1 MKVNQNKII
10 GIIGLGYVGLPL
22 FLLINKKFKVFGFD
36 NDKTKI
42 EMIKKNKSYNCDIP
56 DKEFKS
62 IKKDNIYLMETGLQK
77 ISKCNY
83 LILCLPTPL
92 RNNRPDMSFLKQVF
106 KKIYPFLVKNQTIIL
121 ESSVYPGATEEIF
134 LKKLQQKFKIGK
146 NFFLTYSPERI
157 DPGTSTHSNKMR
169 YQEITKLVSGYSKGC
184 EKKILHLYEII
195 FKKVYL
201 CRSIIVAET
210 SKVFEN
216 IFRVVNIGLVNEMKI
231 LTNKLNINIHDVVEA
246 AGTKPFGFKK
256 FSPGPGIGGHCIPID
271 PVFMQ
276 WVAKKNKQKAR
287 FIDLGTKMNIE
298 VNNWIVQKIINL
310 IDKKKV
316 NKLLIVG
323 VAYKADINDIRESP
337 SIKIFQKLSKVK
349 KLDIEYTDPYIPS
362 LSINNKEYYSINVNN
377 YKEYDYT
384 IICTDHSKI
393 DYKKIKK
400 ESKIIIDTRGVYK
413 NSKISKIIHL

>member
-1 MKVNQNKII
+1 MKIDQNKII

-22 FLLINKKFKVFGFD
+22 LMLINKKFKVFGFD

-42 EMIKKNKSYNCDIP
+42 KMIKENKSYNSDIP
-56 DKEFKS
+56 NKEFKS
-62 IKKDNIYLMETGLQK
+62 IKKDNIYLMEKSLEK

-92 RNNRPDMSFLKQVF
+92 KNDRPDMSYLQQVF

-134 LKKLQQKFKIGK
+134 LKKLQQRFKIGK
-146 NFFLTYSPERI
+146 NFFLAYSPERI
-157 DPGTSTHSNKMR
+157 DPGTSAHANKME
-169 YQEITKLVSGYSKGC
+169 YQDITKLVSGYSKSC
-184 EKKILHLYEII
+184 EKKILHLYESI
-195 FKKVYL
+195 FKKIFL
-201 CRSIIVAET
+201 CKSIMVAET

-231 LTNKLNINIHDVVEA
+231 LTNKLNINIHDVVDA

-298 VNNWIVQKIINL
+298 VNDWTVQKIIAL
-310 IDKKKV
+310 INKKKIS
-316 NKLLIVG
+316 KLLIVG

-337 SIKIFQKLSKVK
+337 SIKIFKKLIKIK
-349 KLDIEYTDPYIPS
+349 MLDIEYTDPYIPN
-362 LSINNKEYYSINVNN
+362 LSINKRLYYSANVKN
-377 YKEYDYT
+377 YKKYDY
-384 IICTDHSKI
+384 IVICTDHSNV
-393 DYKKIKK
+393 DYKKIKN
-400 ESKIIIDTRGVYK
+400 ESKMIIDTRGVYK

>member
-1 MKVNQNKII
+1 MKVNQKKII

-22 FLLINKKFKVFGFD
+22 LILINKKFKVFGFD

-42 EMIKKNKSYNCDIP
+42 KMIKENKSYNSDIRN
-56 DKEFKS
+56 KEFKS
-62 IKKDNIYLMETGLQK
+62 IKKDNIYLMEKSLEK

-92 RNNRPDMSFLKQVF
+92 KNDRPDMSYLKKVF

-146 NFFLTYSPERI
+146 NFFLAYSPERI
-157 DPGTSTHSNKMR
+157 DPGSSAHTNKMR
-169 YQEITKLVSGYSKGC
+169 YQDITKLVSGYSKNC
-184 EKKILHLYEII
+184 EKKILHLYNFI
-195 FKKVYL
+195 FKKIYL
-201 CRSIIVAET
+201 CKSIMVAET

-231 LTNKLNINIHDVVEA
+231 LTNKLNINIHDVVDA

-298 VNNWIVQKIINL
+298 VNNWIVQKIIDL

-323 VAYKADINDIRESP
+323 LRIKLILMILESLHQLKF
-337 SIKIFQKLSKVK
+337 SKNSQKLRSLILNIQTLTFQVLVSIVK
-349 KLDIEYTDPYIPS
+349 
-362 LSINNKEYYSINVNN
+362 SILV
-377 YKEYDYT
+377 
-384 IICTDHSKI
+384 
-393 DYKKIKK
+393 
-400 ESKIIIDTRGVYK
+400 
-413 NSKISKIIHL
+413 LM